1 MKTVITEDG
10 YRFTE
15 QPDGTYTDGDMTF
28 NSLAELSMAVTVTVT
43 EGATDFSLHCF
54 SDRGSEFVPLDDIG
68 GRFELCDALYLAAEL
83 GNEHYRKV
91 INAIEPILSKQT
103 DFVQAEILGID
114 GIAYTF
120 SLRGK

>member
-15 QPDGTYTDGDMTF
+15 QPDGTYTDGDMVF

-68 GRFELCDALYLAAEL
+68 NRFDLGDAMYLVAGL
-83 GNEHYRKV
+83 GDEHYENV
-91 INAIEPILSKQT
+91 CNAIEPILSKQAET
-103 DFVQAEILGID
+103 VQAVVD
-114 GIAYTF
+114 GISYTF
-120 SLRGK
+120 SLGSE